1 MNREEAKIQ
10 RDFAINSGWRIHFN
24 VEWYR
29 AKERAAKVLA
39 GSFIFKVQDKASSF
53 VDKFDIITN
62 NLCMICSFIM
72 RPISQLIGFFFFGL
86 GYN

>member
-24 VEWYR
+24 VEWYK

-39 GSFIFKVQDKASSF
+39 GSFIFKVQDKA
-53 VDKFDIITN
+53 
-62 NLCMICSFIM
+62 
-72 RPISQLIGFFFFGL
+72 
-86 GYN
+86 

>member
-10 RDFAINSGWRIHFN
+10 RDFAINSKWRIHFN

-39 GSFIFKVQDKASSF
+39 GSFIFKVQDKA
-53 VDKFDIITN
+53 
-62 NLCMICSFIM
+62 
-72 RPISQLIGFFFFGL
+72 
-86 GYN
+86 